1 VIGAQEND
9 LLGSQLHSGDLNGD
23 GRTDLIL
30 GALQANAPDNKGN
43 TGAVYIAYGSPQL
56 VGATIDLANPSASGV
71 YVTTIYG
78 QARFDCAGDS
88 VRSFDINNDGKWE
101 LFIGSPE
108 HTFALNGEIRN
119 DAGDT
124 KFIFGRSELLPPVI
138 KLYALEDGFK
148 VYRLAG
154 AHGAQQGT
162 EGGDE
167 FSYRLAGGDVDGD
180 GFVDYIANAMHGDGL
195 FNGHV
200 DAGNVYVFSGKK
212 LSQKLGMLTPVPDPA
227 PVLTSATLRN
237 AQGQTVTQANAGAN
251 GLQVIVSG
259 TGFRVDTEVRI
270 NGVVAVAQPFTD
282 TGTRVINLDNN
293 PAMRNTAGPLAVRV
307 RNTQPAS
314 VFSNE
319 IVAGTLVG
327 PEISSIRPKR
337 KSSGILI
344 LNISGANFLPRM
356 TVSVTTASQQ
366 PVAIKNVTF
375 EASDALKVKIKA
387 SQAPPPGTGLRV
399 QVVGLG
405 GVVSNEFA
413 VTAP

>member
-1 VIGAQEND
+1 
-9 LLGSQLHSGDLNGD
+9 
-23 GRTDLIL
+23 
-30 GALQANAPDNKGN
+30 
-43 TGAVYIAYGSPQL
+43 
-56 VGATIDLANPSASGV
+56 
-71 YVTTIYG
+71 
-78 QARFDCAGDS
+78 
-88 VRSFDINNDGKWE
+88 
-101 LFIGSPE
+101 
-108 HTFALNGEIRN
+108 
-119 DAGDT
+119 
-124 KFIFGRSELLPPVI
+124 
-138 KLYALEDGFK
+138 
-148 VYRLAG
+148 
-154 AHGAQQGT
+154 
-162 EGGDE
+162 
-167 FSYRLAGGDVDGD
+167 
-180 GFVDYIANAMHGDGL
+180 
-195 FNGHV
+195 
-200 DAGNVYVFSGKK
+200 
-212 LSQKLGMLTPVPDPA
+212 
-227 PVLTSATLRN
+227 LRN

-344 LNISGANFLPRM
+344 LNISGANFLPGM